1 MMDLVSVKDVGQ
13 RHRDKAMVM
22 PVREDVEDLQFGHQL
37 VEIVRKQR
45 TLVGVRVLDE
55 EGIVAHFLVD
65 EGCQWWYRERNHGDR
80 DSGPDRNPQ
89 NIPRNRGPSVCPCL
103 FLYIKFMLKPR

>member
-1 MMDLVSVKDVGQ
+1 
-13 RHRDKAMVM
+13 MVM

-45 TLVGVRVLDE
+45 TLVGVRVLDD
-55 EGIVAHFLVD
+55 EGIVAHFLVMD

-89 NIPRNRGPSVCPCL
+89 NIPRMKSWTLRLSLSV
-103 FLYIKFMLKPR
+103 FVHIKFMLKPR

>member
-1 MMDLVSVKDVGQ
+1 
-13 RHRDKAMVM
+13 MVM

-55 EGIVAHFLVD
+55 EGIVAHFLVI
-65 EGCQWWYRERNHGDR
+65 GTIVTGIQARI
-80 DSGPDRNPQ
+80 GP
-89 NIPRNRGPSVCPCL
+89 PRYPMKSWTIKNRVSLHVHSVPIVQGPPSVSFSAC
-103 FLYIKFMLKPR
+103 